1 QFVWSHHHLLTDGW
15 CLPILLN
22 EAMEIYEGLLAGHH
36 LTLEKRR
43 PFCDYIEWLVRQ
55 DEDAAASFWRHNL
68 DGFTSPTSLGVDRIS
83 VAADRARSFP
93 TCSLDLFEEATR
105 SLQRLAQSRHLTLSI
120 LVQGAWSVL
129 LSRYSG
135 SSDVVFGA
143 TVSGRPPEIAEV
155 DSMIGLFINTL
166 PVRVKID
173 GDEPIV
179 EFLTRLQNEQVARDA
194 FAHTPLV
201 QIQSWSQVA
210 APDPLFE
217 SVLVF
222 ENYPLD
228 ESLGQAGGPFMVR
241 EFELFEQTNLP
252 ITLMTAPAA
261 SLPLKIAYDSLRFD
275 RQSIDSMLAHLAH
288 LLECLAADPER
299 TVTDWPM
306 LTEEEQ
312 QQLLIDWNDTQ
323 RPAVGDASLA
333 RLFETQVARR
343 PAHVA
348 VVFGEQKLTYEELN
362 QRVNQLAR
370 QLVEL
375 EV

>member
-1 QFVWSHHHLLTDGW
+1 GVDLIQLSCRIEGNLQPESFRQSWQQVIDRHPVLRTAFLAEDGNDPLQIVLDRVELPWQELDWRELSESQVERRLTVLLEEDRLRGFAIEVPPLMRCTLIRLDADVYQFVWSHHHLLTDGW

-93 TCSLDLFEEATR
+93 TCSLDLSEEATR

-155 DSMIGLFINTL
+155 DSMIGLF
-166 PVRVKID
+166 
-173 GDEPIV
+173 
-179 EFLTRLQNEQVARDA
+179 
-194 FAHTPLV
+194 
-201 QIQSWSQVA
+201 
-210 APDPLFE
+210 
-217 SVLVF
+217 
-222 ENYPLD
+222 
-228 ESLGQAGGPFMVR
+228 
-241 EFELFEQTNLP
+241 
-252 ITLMTAPAA
+252 
-261 SLPLKIAYDSLRFD
+261 
-275 RQSIDSMLAHLAH
+275 
-288 LLECLAADPER
+288 
-299 TVTDWPM
+299 
-306 LTEEEQ
+306 
-312 QQLLIDWNDTQ
+312 
-323 RPAVGDASLA
+323 
-333 RLFETQVARR
+333 
-343 PAHVA
+343 
-348 VVFGEQKLTYEELN
+348 
-362 QRVNQLAR
+362 
-370 QLVEL
+370 
-375 EV
+375 